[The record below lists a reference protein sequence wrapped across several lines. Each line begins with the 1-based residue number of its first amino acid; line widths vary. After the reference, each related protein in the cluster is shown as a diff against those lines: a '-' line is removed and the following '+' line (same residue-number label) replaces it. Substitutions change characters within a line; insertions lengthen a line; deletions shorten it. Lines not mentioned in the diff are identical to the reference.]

1 MKTLLKV
8 LKWLSVS
15 LLTMLL
21 IGIGYSWYKIES
33 FDTTTL
39 PARYGQ
45 VDKQLF
51 LGEGRRQ
58 PLLVG
63 LGGSE
68 GGNAW
73 ASEHWQRQRDAF
85 LKQGYAF
92 LALGYFGMR
101 DTPQKLDRI
110 SLDGIHDAILATAK
124 NPQVDG
130 RCIALIGGSRGG
142 ELALALASRYD
153 DIKAVV
159 AIVPGSAVFVGD
171 TVAMKTSP
179 FMYHG
184 QPLPYVPLPWSAVPD
199 LLRGH
204 LRPAFEKMLTNTAA
218 VRAASIPVE
227 RINGPVY
234 LLSADHD
241 ELWPSAEMSRAMMQ
255 RLQQHGFHR
264 YHVHEVIEGGHAAP
278 LEHFDRV
285 EAFLGE
291 HFLADSPA
299 GCPRN

>member
-8 LKWLSVS
+8 LKCMSVS
-15 LLTMLL
+15 LLTILL
-21 IGIGYSWYKIES
+21 IGVGYGWYKVKT

-45 VDKQLF
+45 VDQQLF
-51 LGEGRRQ
+51 LGNGSRQ

-73 ASEHWQRQRDAF
+73 ASDHWQGQREAF
-85 LKQGYAF
+85 VKQGYAF

-110 SLDGIHDAILATAK
+110 SLDGIHDAILAAAR

-130 RCIALIGGSRGG
+130 RCIAVIGGSRGA
-142 ELALALASRYD
+142 ELALTLASRYD

-159 AIVPGSAVFVGD
+159 AIVPSSTIFVGD
-171 TVAMKTSP
+171 TIVMKTSP
-179 FMYHG
+179 FMYHD
-184 QPLPYVPLPWSAVPD
+184 QPLPFVPLPWSAIPD

-204 LRPAFEKMLTNTAA
+204 LRPAFEKMLANTAA
-218 VRAASIPVE
+218 VRAAAIPVE

-234 LLSADHD
+234 LLSAKHD
-241 ELWPSAEMSRAMMQ
+241 ELWPSAEMSSAMIQ
-255 RLQQHGFHR
+255 RLQVHGFRR
-264 YHVHEVIEGGHAAP
+264 YYAHDAVDGGHGAP
-278 LEHFDRV
+278 LEHFDRI